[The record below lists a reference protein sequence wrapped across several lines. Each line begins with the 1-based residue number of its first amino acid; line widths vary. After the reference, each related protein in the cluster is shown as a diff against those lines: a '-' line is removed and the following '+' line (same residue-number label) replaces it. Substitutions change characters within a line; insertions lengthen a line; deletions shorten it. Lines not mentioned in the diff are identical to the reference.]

1 MVYKRFLVIVLGL
14 LYVMNAIWG
23 SYADHDHRDWET
35 NKYEQLGPEE
45 IDLPAHHKELDGF
58 SSTASTRKMALGRR
72 KMAVQKVARREIEKD
87 QQGLHGGVLSEDNS
101 GANYSNVKWDFKVKG
116 DFNVRCKL
124 RDKSN
129 SPKMIKKGSG
139 FVASGK
145 EKNASDKSLEGSKDQ
160 LNNNNK
166 KDKNSSERKTLS
178 GRLGAPRTESVHLP
192 NPELAQEYSKALLT
206 KTSLESLSRAA
217 DMGQE
222 PKGSSTHPKG
232 EMQRLIDATV
242 EIVNLMHKDYAG
254 HGRPSRKPP
263 VNNEDPIH

>member
-23 SYADHDHRDWET
+23 SYADHDHQDWEM
-35 NKYEQLGPEE
+35 NKYEQLGSEE
-45 IDLPAHHKELDGF
+45 IDLRAHKELDGF

-87 QQGLHGGVLSEDNS
+87 QQGLHVGVSEDNS

-116 DFNVRCKL
+116 DFN
-124 RDKSN
+124 
-129 SPKMIKKGSG
+129 
-139 FVASGK
+139 
-145 EKNASDKSLEGSKDQ
+145 Q
-160 LNNNNK
+160 
-166 KDKNSSERKTLS
+166 KDKNNSERKTLS

-192 NPELAQEYSKALLT
+192 NPELAQDSKALPT

-242 EIVNLMHKDYAG
+242 EIVNLMHKDYSG
-254 HGRPSRKPP
+254 HGRPARKPP

>member
-23 SYADHDHRDWET
+23 SYADHDHRDWEM

-45 IDLPAHHKELDGF
+45 IDLPAHKELDGF

-87 QQGLHGGVLSEDNS
+87 QQGLHGGVSEDN
-101 GANYSNVKWDFKVKG
+101 
-116 DFNVRCKL
+116 
-124 RDKSN
+124 
-129 SPKMIKKGSG
+129 
-139 FVASGK
+139 SGK

-166 KDKNSSERKTLS
+166 KDKNNSERKTLS
-178 GRLGAPRTESVHLP
+178 ARLGAPRTESVHLP
-192 NPELAQEYSKALLT
+192 NPELAQDSKALPT

-222 PKGSSTHPKG
+222 PKGSSTTHPKG

-242 EIVNLMHKDYAG
+242 EIVNLMHKDYSG
-254 HGRPSRKPP
+254 HGRPARKPP

>member
-23 SYADHDHRDWET
+23 SYADHDHRDWEM

-45 IDLPAHHKELDGF
+45 IDLPAHKELDGF

-101 GANYSNVKWDFKVKG
+101 G
-116 DFNVRCKL
+116 
-124 RDKSN
+124 
-129 SPKMIKKGSG
+129 
-139 FVASGK
+139 K

-166 KDKNSSERKTLS
+166 QKDKNNSERKTLS

-192 NPELAQEYSKALLT
+192 NPELAQDSKALPT

-222 PKGSSTHPKG
+222 PKGSSTTHPKG

-242 EIVNLMHKDYAG
+242 EIVNLMHKDYSG
-254 HGRPSRKPP
+254 HGRPARKPP

>member
-1 MVYKRFLVIVLGL
+1 M
-14 LYVMNAIWG
+14 LYGG
-23 SYADHDHRDWET
+23 SYADHDHQDWEM
-35 NKYEQLGPEE
+35 NKYEQLGSEE
-45 IDLPAHHKELDGF
+45 IDLPAHKELDGF

-72 KMAVQKVARREIEKD
+72 KMAVQKVARREIVKD
-87 QQGLHGGVLSEDNS
+87 QQGLHGGASEDN
-101 GANYSNVKWDFKVKG
+101 
-116 DFNVRCKL
+116 
-124 RDKSN
+124 
-129 SPKMIKKGSG
+129 
-139 FVASGK
+139 SGK
-145 EKNASDKSLEGSKDQ
+145 EKNASDKSLEGSSKDQ

-166 KDKNSSERKTLS
+166 QKDKNNSERKTLS

-192 NPELAQEYSKALLT
+192 NPELAQDSKALPT

-254 HGRPSRKPP
+254 HGRPARKPP

>member
-1 MVYKRFLVIVLGL
+1 ME
-14 LYVMNAIWG
+14 
-23 SYADHDHRDWET
+23 DWDM
-35 NKYEQLGPEE
+35 NKYEQP
-45 IDLPAHHKELDGF
+45 PAHKELNGF

-72 KMAVQKVARREIEKD
+72 KMAVQRVARREIEKD
-87 QQGLHGGVLSEDNS
+87 QQGLHGGASEDNS

-129 SPKMIKKGSG
+129 SPKMIKGSG

-145 EKNASDKSLEGSKDQ
+145 EKNALDKSLEGSKDQ

-166 KDKNSSERKTLS
+166 KDMNNSERKTLS
-178 GRLGAPRTESVHLP
+178 GRLGAPRTKTVHLP
-192 NPELAQEYSKALLT
+192 KSEPELARDSKVLPT

-232 EMQRLIDATV
+232 EMQRLLDATV
-242 EIVNLMHKDYAG
+242 EIVNLMHKDYSA
-254 HGRPSRKPP
+254 HGRPGRKPP